1 MQPITRK
8 PPFVLRVMCYVKA
21 HKLTQHQVSGYCT
34 TSFEYTEQ
42 DRDWNLRPFTD
53 AVEVDPDQANEPILS
68 VQ

>member
-1 MQPITRK
+1 MLKPIN
-8 PPFVLRVMCYVKA
+8 
-21 HKLTQHQVSGYCT
+21 TQHQVSGYCT